1 MRTLK
6 ELISLL
12 PKNGIPV
19 TEEESIYLLEN
30 LNKTT
35 SKVSDDFRYRM
46 GNNFR
51 EVEYLYKGRI
61 FNLLFTIDKKTN
73 KNVSI
78 VFTSYEFW
86 ELCTDIK
93 IS

>member
-6 ELISLL
+6 ELINLL
-12 PKNGIPV
+12 PKNGIPI
-19 TEEESIYLLEN
+19 TEDESSYLIEN
-30 LNKTT
+30 LDKTT
-35 SKVSDDFRYRM
+35 RKISDDFRYRQ

-51 EVEYLYKGRI
+51 EVEYLHKGRI
-61 FNLLFTIDKKTN
+61 FNILFTIDKKTG
-73 KNVSI
+73 KNESI
-78 VFTSYEFW
+78 FFTSYEFW

>member
-6 ELISLL
+6 ELINLL
-12 PKNGIPV
+12 PKNGIPI
-19 TEEESIYLLEN
+19 TEDESSYLIEN
-30 LNKTT
+30 LDKTT
-35 SKVSDDFRYRM
+35 RKISDDFRYRQ

-51 EVEYLYKGRI
+51 EVEYLHKGRI
-61 FNLLFTIDKKTN
+61 FNILFTIDKKTG
-73 KNVSI
+73 KNESI